1 MVESIDEGKAETAG
15 IQVYLRIRPTAN
27 PLTYFQRDD
36 VDLKSI
42 SVKVPKNDDT
52 INNSRCAYNFSF
64 SGILEDKVSQRDVF
78 RTVGIPAIR
87 NALSG
92 FNSTIFAYGQTGSG
106 KTFTITGGPERYEDR
121 GLIPRA
127 LSHLFKAMKDD
138 EQKGSSFSCFVS
150 YLEIYN
156 QSGYDLLM
164 QSNHGNTALEEVPK
178 VTLLEDEDGNFHFK
192 NLSLQKVS
200 SEEDALNLLFLG
212 DTNRAIAATE
222 MNQNST
228 RSHCIFTILLEKRM
242 SEADTVMRSKLNIV
256 DLAGSER
263 VSRTSST
270 GQTLKEAKYINSSLF
285 FLEMVIVALHDK
297 DTRGTSNKVHGNL
310 VVWIFSTNT
319 LLRLTHRICLCIQN
333 SSVPQLNDDIGATRL
348 VGR

>member
-1 MVESIDEGKAETAG
+1 VPGGNRPGRMSESIEETAG
-15 IQVYLRIRPTAN
+15 IQVYLRIRPAAN
-27 PLTYFQRDD
+27 LLTYFQRDD
-36 VDLKSI
+36 IDLKSI

-52 INNSRCAYNFSF
+52 INNSRSAYNFSF
-64 SGILEDKVSQRDVF
+64 SGILDDKVSQRDVF
-78 RTVGIPAIR
+78 RTVGIPAIQKSL
-87 NALSG
+87 AG
-92 FNSTIFAYGQTGSG
+92 YNSTIFAYGQTGSG

-127 LSHLFKAMKDD
+127 ISHLFKAMKDD
-138 EQKGSSFSCFVS
+138 EQKGSSFSCFIS

-164 QSNHGNTALEEVPK
+164 QGNNGNAAFEEVPK
-178 VTLLEDEDGNFHFK
+178 VTMMEDEDGNFHFK
-192 NLSLQKVS
+192 NLSVQAVA

-228 RSHCIFTILLEKRM
+228 RSHCIFTIMLEKRM
-242 SEADTVMRSKLNIV
+242 PGADSVIRSKLNIV

-285 FLEMVIVALHDK
+285 FLEMVIVALHEK
-297 DTRGTSNKVHGNL
+297 DTRGNSNNVHGNL
-310 VVWIFSTNT
+310 AMWI
-319 LLRLTHRICLCIQN
+319 
-333 SSVPQLNDDIGATRL
+333 SSAHIAP
-348 VGR
+348 

>member
-1 MVESIDEGKAETAG
+1 
-15 IQVYLRIRPTAN
+15 
-27 PLTYFQRDD
+27 
-36 VDLKSI
+36 
-42 SVKVPKNDDT
+42 
-52 INNSRCAYNFSF
+52 
-64 SGILEDKVSQRDVF
+64 
-78 RTVGIPAIR
+78 
-87 NALSG
+87 
-92 FNSTIFAYGQTGSG
+92 
-106 KTFTITGGPERYEDR
+106 
-121 GLIPRA
+121 
-127 LSHLFKAMKDD
+127 MKDD

-242 SEADTVMRSKLNIV
+242 AGADTVMRSKLNIV

-333 SSVPQLNDDIGATRL
+333 SSVP
-348 VGR
+348 